1 MINFYKP
8 IFCSLLFLLVSIGLY
23 AQAPKKISY
32 QAVVRNNTNKLVVSQ
47 RVGVRISILQ
57 GSANGNAVYA
67 ETQGP
72 TSNANGLISLE
83 IGSGTPVSGTFS
95 GINWGNGTYFIKT
108 ETDPNGGS
116 NYDVV
121 GISQLMSVPY
131 ALYAETSGSST
142 PGPKGDKGDKG
153 DAGAA
158 GAAGLPGAT
167 GLPGAAGATGAKGD
181 KGDKGD
187 MGVAGATGLPGAAG
201 ATGPKGDKG
210 DKGDP
215 GEAGATGLPGAVG
228 PTGAKGDKGDK
239 GATGEAGATGL
250 PGAAGATGAKGD
262 KGDKGATG
270 EAGATGLAGAAGA
283 TGPKGDKG
291 DKGDT
296 GEAGANGLPGVVGPT
311 GAKGDKGDRG
321 DTGEAGATG
330 LPGAV
335 GPTGAKGDIGDKGD
349 TGATGEAGA
358 KGDKGDTGDGLA
370 NGTNGGQIYLTSAAA
385 PFSAQVPSTV
395 TGDIRINSTAVTTIA
410 ANAVTNSKIA
420 DASVTIQKISA
431 SGEAGSS
438 TYLRGDGTWAAPSS
452 SGGASLQLFA
462 TSTQSQLKRPFG
474 YSRYTFNYNSKVS
487 GANQA
492 AWTNNNTYTV
502 PSDMGGLY
510 NINLAMIVTSIGSF
524 NSYIPYPEI
533 QVTSGASVRYY
544 YGAGSGYS
552 ALLVGNGT
560 DATVIGSPSPE
571 HISYS
576 RGTLNV
582 TLPLQSGDVV
592 KVFYRGNASSNSATA
607 QVDFSTD
614 GSSYL
619 SIIKLN

>member
-67 ETQGP
+67 ETQMP

-116 NYDVV
+116 NYDIV

-142 PGPKGDKGDKG
+142 PGPKGDKGDT
-153 DAGAA
+153 GAA
-158 GAAGLPGAT
+158 GANGLPGAT
-167 GLPGAAGATGAKGD
+167 GATGAKGD

-187 MGVAGATGLPGAAG
+187 TGAAGATGLPGA
-201 ATGPKGDKG
+201 T
-210 DKGDP
+210 
-215 GEAGATGLPGAVG
+215 GAVG
-228 PTGAKGDKGDK
+228 A
-239 GATGEAGATGL
+239 
-250 PGAAGATGAKGD
+250 
-262 KGDKGATG
+262 
-270 EAGATGLAGAAGA
+270 
-283 TGPKGDKG
+283 KGDKG

-296 GEAGANGLPGVVGPT
+296 GEVGAAGLPGAIGAT
-311 GAKGDKGDRG
+311 GAKGDKGDTG
-321 DTGEAGATG
+321 DAGAPG
-330 LPGAV
+330 LPGAD
-335 GPTGAKGDIGDKGD
+335 GATGEKGDKGDKGD
-349 TGATGEAGA
+349 TGAAGEAGA
-358 KGDKGDTGDGLA
+358 KGDKGDKGDPGSVLA
-370 NGTNGGQIYLTSAAA
+370 NGTTGGQIYLTSATA

-410 ANAVTNSKIA
+410 ANAVTTTKIA
-420 DASVTIQKISA
+420 DGSVTTQKISA
-431 SGEAGSS
+431 TGEAGTS
-438 TYLRGDGTWAAPSS
+438 TYLRGDGTWATPSSS

-462 TSTQSQLKRPFG
+462 TSSQSQLKRPFA
-474 YSRYTFNYNSKVS
+474 YSRYTFNYNNKVS

-492 AWTNNNTYTV
+492 AFTNNNTYTV

-510 NINLAMIVTSIGSF
+510 NINLAMVITNIGSF
-524 NSYIPYPEI
+524 TSFIPYPEI
-533 QVTSGASVRYY
+533 QVTSGSTVRYY
-544 YGAGSGYS
+544 YGAGSVYS
-552 ALLVGNGT
+552 TLLTGNGT
-560 DATVIGSPSPE
+560 DETAINTSNIE
-571 HISYS
+571 QHRSYS
-576 RGTLNV
+576 RGILNI
-582 TLPLQSGDVV
+582 TLPLESGDIV
-592 KVFYRGNASSNSATA
+592 KVFYRGSASSNSATA

-614 GSSYL
+614 GSSCL

>member
-67 ETQGP
+67 ETQMP

-116 NYDVV
+116 NYDIV

-142 PGPKGDKGDKG
+142 PGPKGDKGDT
-153 DAGAA
+153 GAA
-158 GAAGLPGAT
+158 GANGLPGAT
-167 GLPGAAGATGAKGD
+167 GATGAKGD

-187 MGVAGATGLPGAAG
+187 TGAAGATGLPGA
-201 ATGPKGDKG
+201 T
-210 DKGDP
+210 
-215 GEAGATGLPGAVG
+215 GAVG
-228 PTGAKGDKGDK
+228 A
-239 GATGEAGATGL
+239 
-250 PGAAGATGAKGD
+250 
-262 KGDKGATG
+262 
-270 EAGATGLAGAAGA
+270 
-283 TGPKGDKG
+283 KGDKG

-296 GEAGANGLPGVVGPT
+296 GEAGAVGLPGATGATGTKGDKGDKGDTGAVGAAGLPGATGAIGAKGDKGDTGAVGAAGLPGATGAIGAKGDKGDKGDTGEVGAAGLPGAIGAT
-311 GAKGDKGDRG
+311 GAKGDKGDTG
-321 DTGEAGATG
+321 DAGAPG
-330 LPGAV
+330 LPGAD
-335 GPTGAKGDIGDKGD
+335 GATGEKGDKGDKGD
-349 TGATGEAGA
+349 TGAAGEAGA
-358 KGDKGDTGDGLA
+358 KGDKGDKGDPGSVLA
-370 NGTNGGQIYLTSAAA
+370 NGTTGGQIYLTSATA

-410 ANAVTNSKIA
+410 ANAVTTTKIA
-420 DASVTIQKISA
+420 DGSVTTQKISA
-431 SGEAGSS
+431 TGEAGTS
-438 TYLRGDGTWAAPSS
+438 TYLRGDGTWATPSSS

-462 TSTQSQLKRPFG
+462 TSSQSQLKRPFA
-474 YSRYTFNYNSKVS
+474 YSRYTFNYNNKVS

-492 AWTNNNTYTV
+492 AFTNNNTYTV

-510 NINLAMIVTSIGSF
+510 NINLAMVITNIGSF
-524 NSYIPYPEI
+524 TSFIPYPEI
-533 QVTSGASVRYY
+533 QVTSGSTVRYY
-544 YGAGSGYS
+544 YGAGSVYS
-552 ALLVGNGT
+552 TLLTGNGT
-560 DATVIGSPSPE
+560 DETAINTSNIE
-571 HISYS
+571 QHRSYS
-576 RGTLNV
+576 RGILNI
-582 TLPLQSGDVV
+582 TLPLESGDIV
-592 KVFYRGNASSNSATA
+592 KVFYRGSASSNSATA

-614 GSSYL
+614 GSSCL